1 LESFGAR
8 LKRER
13 EQRKVT
19 LDDISLSTKIGTR
32 FLRALEEEHFE
43 QLPGGIFNKGFV
55 RAYARH
61 LGMDE
66 EQTISDY
73 LVASGAAQ
81 PEKMLEE
88 APQLELPPAEPE
100 PPVAARI
107 PWGMLAVA
115 LLLVALG
122 FALWGF
128 RSREKPVIPAV
139 VTAPADN
146 KPSSP
151 APATPAIPKLAAP
164 ESSAAVAANARA
176 TPAQPPAAAAVNQ
189 GPAPGAFVVSITA
202 RENSWLTIT
211 ADGKQIMN
219 EILVAPGEKSVEGQ
233 KEVVIR
239 AGDVGALEFSFNGKK
254 LPIQGDYDEVKTLVF
269 DANGLRSSPTRTDS
283 STVPPPQ
290 S

>member
-73 LVASGAAQ
+73 LLASGAVQ
-81 PEKMLEE
+81 PEKNLDE

-128 RSREKPVIPAV
+128 RSREKPVSPAV
-139 VTAPADN
+139 VTTPADN

-151 APATPAIPKLAAP
+151 APATSATPKLAAP

-176 TPAQPPAAAAVNQ
+176 TPAQPPAAAPVNQ

-269 DANGLRSSPTRTDS
+269 DPNGLRSTPARIDS
-283 STVPPPQ
+283 SVPPPQ

>member
-1 LESFGAR
+1 MESFGAR

-19 LDDISLSTKIGTR
+19 LDEISLSTKIGTR
-32 FLRALEEEHFE
+32 FLRALEEENFE

-73 LVASGAAQ
+73 LVASGAVE
-81 PEKMLEE
+81 PEKNLEE
-88 APQLELPPAEPE
+88 APVLEPRAEEGPHA
-100 PPVAARI
+100 AARI
-107 PWGMLAVA
+107 PWGTLAVV

-128 RSREKPVIPAV
+128 HSREKSGSPRVETTPANNE
-139 VTAPADN
+139 TSP
-146 KPSSP
+146 P
-151 APATPAIPKLAAP
+151 APANPDRQKLP
-164 ESSAAVAANARA
+164 PPQSSAAV
-176 TPAQPPAAAAVNQ
+176 TAAVGVRPAEPVAAPNSR
-189 GPAPGAFVVSITA
+189 PAPGAFVVLITA

-211 ADGKQIMN
+211 VDGNEIMN
-219 EILVAPGEKSVEGQ
+219 DTLVAPREKSVEGQ

-239 AGDVGALEFSFNGKK
+239 AGNLGALEFSFNGKK
-254 LPIQGDYDEVKTLVF
+254 LPVQGDYEEVKTLVF
-269 DANGLRSSPTRTDS
+269 DANGLRSAPPRTEAGA
-283 STVPPPQ
+283 TQTPH
-290 S
+290 